1 MMLTLCRSDGYTPV
15 MRIKIV
21 RMPTQ
26 TAVDGIRL
34 DGFHPGSSYEV
45 GTTVAALFLAEGW
58 AVPAEQD
65 QAALPMSMAELESE
79 MIGPPNLVRESFPP
93 DYEGRFGVAADQHR
107 RRRRQGKDGDTKGKV
122 NRTRRKANR
131 KR

>member
-1 MMLTLCRSDGYTPV
+1 

-26 TAVDGIRL
+26 SMVDGIRL

-45 GTTVAALFLAEGW
+45 GTTLAALFLAEGW

-65 QAALPMSMAELESE
+65 KPALPMSMAELEAE
-79 MIGPPNLVRESFPP
+79 MIEPHNVVREAFPP
-93 DYEGRFGVAADQHR
+93 GYEGRASNAGDQPR
-107 RRRRQGKDGDTKGKV
+107 RRRGQRKEVDLKGKV
-122 NRTRRKANR
+122 KG

>member
-1 MMLTLCRSDGYTPV
+1 

-26 TAVDGIRL
+26 SQVDGIRL

-65 QAALPMSMAELESE
+65 KPALPMSRAELESE
-79 MIGPPNLVRESFPP
+79 MIEPPNLTRESFPP
-93 DYEGRFGVAADQHR
+93 DYEGRFGVAADRPSR
-107 RRRRQGKDGDTKGKV
+107 RGRSRKDRDLNGKIKQKS
-122 NRTRRKANR
+122 
-131 KR
+131 

>member
-1 MMLTLCRSDGYTPV
+1 M
-15 MRIKIV
+15 
-21 RMPTQ
+21 
-26 TAVDGIRL
+26 

-65 QAALPMSMAELESE
+65 QPALPMSMAELESE
-79 MIGPPNLVRESFPP
+79 MIEPPNLTRESFPP
-93 DYEGRFGVAADQHR
+93 DYEGRFAVAADQPSR
-107 RRRRQGKDGDTKGKV
+107 GGRQRKDGDTKGQV
-122 NRTRRKANR
+122 NRARRKANR

>member
-1 MMLTLCRSDGYTPV
+1 

-58 AVPAEQD
+58 AVPAAQD
-65 QAALPMSMAELESE
+65 QAALPISQAELES
-79 MIGPPNLVRESFPP
+79 
-93 DYEGRFGVAADQHR
+93 
-107 RRRRQGKDGDTKGKV
+107 
-122 NRTRRKANR
+122 
-131 KR
+131 

>member
-1 MMLTLCRSDGYTPV
+1 M

-26 TAVDGIRL
+26 SMVDGIRL

-45 GTTVAALFLAEGW
+45 GTTLAALFLAEGW

-65 QAALPMSMAELESE
+65 KAALPMSMAELEAE
-79 MIGPPNLVRESFPP
+79 MIEPHNVVRESFPP
-93 DYEGRFGVAADQHR
+93 GYEGRPSIAADQPIR
-107 RRRRQGKDGDTKGKV
+107 RGRQRKDIDLKGKV
-122 NRTRRKANR
+122 KR